1 MLYLVN
7 HPVDILST
15 DLFVFSTTMELF
27 EFDYY
32 YLKVYW
38 TIYQLRSM
46 DPQFC
51 PDLTEKTLGF
61 INLIHT
67 SISNHHHRHWEIFSF
82 DAISNGTVHTFDH
95 AQSLKHFCE
104 INSLVKTLICQKKM
118 LIFYFFQK
126 NSDRVFDDFS
136 TLKISGNST
145 TLVISLV
152 KPLIWRKNCW
162 FLSSRVFDDF
172 SKICFLKIFVKPIF
186 SLFIYSKLIWRN
198 IFQLTVN
205 FWDSR
210 TVYVCT

>member
-67 SISNHHHRHWEIFSF
+67 SISNHHHRYWEIFSF

-104 INSLVKTLICQKKM
+104 INSLVKTLICQKK
-118 LIFYFFQK
+118 
-126 NSDRVFDDFS
+126 
-136 TLKISGNST
+136 
-145 TLVISLV
+145 
-152 KPLIWRKNCW
+152 CW
-162 FLSSRVFDDF
+162 FFIF
-172 SKICFLKIFVKPIF
+172 SKKTVIESLTIFPRKKFPGIQ
-186 SLFIYSKLIWRN
+186 
-198 IFQLTVN
+198 QL
-205 FWDSR
+205 
-210 TVYVCT
+210 